1 MYRIALNSYQVVTV
15 KSTSEGRRSDELVG
29 GRVRAAHRAL
39 LYALGLTRDDLA
51 KPLIAVVNSWNEIV
65 PGHIHLRSL
74 GERVKEGVRAAG
86 GVPLEFD
93 TIAICDGLC
102 QGHVGMAYSLPSRD
116 VIADSI
122 ELMVEAH
129 RFDAMV
135 LLASCDKVIPG
146 HLMAAARLD
155 VPSIMVTGGPMEA
168 GRYRD
173 QSITLT
179 DMREFVGQAEVGRLT
194 DEELAAIERIAC
206 PGPGSCAMLGTAN
219 SMAVIAEVVGLS
231 LPHCATILAH
241 TAEKQRLAYA
251 SGVQVMELL
260 RNNVRPSHILTN
272 DAFQNAVTVDVA
284 IGGSTNTLLHV
295 PAIAKECGVR
305 ITMADFDA
313 IGRRTPQI
321 GAMKP
326 SGPWT
331 LQDLDAAGGVPAVM
345 TVLRPLL
352 HLDTLT
358 VTGKTVAENIVDAEV
373 RNPDVIRSLDNPV
386 HREGGLAIMKG
397 TLAPEGAVVKQAAV
411 DPGMLRHAGPAR
423 VFESMEH
430 AVVALQRQ
438 QVQRGDVM
446 VLRYEGPKGGPGM
459 REMHMVTA
467 MLMGMGLGTSVA
479 LVTDGRFSGSTRG
492 PCIGHVSPEAFDGG
506 PIALVRDHD
515 WIVIDIPARRLDL
528 DIPSHELTKRLQ
540 AWQPPPPKVRRG
552 VLWRYAHLAE
562 SPMRGAYLRDGQE

>member
-1 MYRIALNSYQVVTV
+1 M
-15 KSTSEGRRSDELVG
+15 KSSSEGRRSEELVG

-39 LYALGLTRDDLA
+39 LYALGLTRDDLT

-74 GERVKEGVRAAG
+74 SARVKEGVRAAG

-168 GRYRD
+168 GRYHD
-173 QSITLT
+173 HSITLT

-219 SMAVIAEVVGLS
+219 SMAIIAEVLGLS
-231 LPHCATILAH
+231 LPRCATTLAH
-241 TAEKQRLAYA
+241 NAEKQRLAYA
-251 SGVQVMELL
+251 SGVRVMELW
-260 RNNVRPSHILTN
+260 RNDVRPSHILTS

-284 IGGSTNTLLHV
+284 IGGSTNTLLHI

-345 TVLRPLL
+345 AVLRPLL
-352 HLDTLT
+352 HLDAPT
-358 VTGKTVAENIVDAEV
+358 VTGKTVVENIVDAEV
-373 RNPDVIRSLDNPV
+373 QNPDVIRSLDNPV
-386 HREGGLAIMKG
+386 HHEGGLAILKG

-430 AVVALQRQ
+430 AVAALQRH

-506 PIALVRDHD
+506 PIALVRDRD
-515 WIVIDIPARRLDL
+515 RIVIDIPARRLDL
-528 DIPSHELTKRLQ
+528 DLPSHELTKRSQ
-540 AWQPPPPKVRRG
+540 VWQPPPPKVRRG